1 MSLMVVAG
9 TRPEIIKLAPVLW
22 NLRREE
28 YTLVWSGQHYDYE
41 MSKVFFQELGVPDPD
56 VDLGVGSGS
65 HAEQTAKAMIGL
77 EKVINELRPRV
88 VVALGDTNTAL
99 AAALA
104 STKSHVPFAHLEAG
118 MRSWDRTMP
127 EEINRIVADHIA
139 DILFAFTRLAQIYLV
154 HEGIPYSKIFVT
166 GSTEVDVIR
175 NYESVIDERGKELIE
190 EHGLNPGEYVVVTVH
205 RQASTDDPSTLSQ
218 IISALVEIS
227 RKYRFKVVFPV
238 HPRTKKAIQAY
249 SLEQALQ
256 SENILL
262 LPPLGFFEFLG
273 LLKHA
278 RVVLTD
284 SGGVQVDTCTF
295 KVPTVILR
303 YNTEYPECIALGV
316 SELAGTQKEDILSTF
331 ERALTKRISKC
342 TQNPLGDGRAGVEI
356 SKIFQNL
363 QDNIETEHRIVDMRK
378 SPLLLYTLVSE
389 TIPGDNIIAWYDEKG
404 FPLGHNAQW
413 YLVKRK
419 YYTNIFFSIYYD
431 NEND

>member
-1 MSLMVVAG
+1 MSLMIVAG

-22 NLRREE
+22 NLRHEE
-28 YTLVWSGQHYDYE
+28 YTLVWSGQHYDFE
-41 MSKVFFQELGVPDPD
+41 MSKIFFHELEVPNPD
-56 VDLGVGSGS
+56 VDLGIGNGS

-77 EKVINELRPRV
+77 ERVINERRPRM

-104 STKSHVPFAHLEAG
+104 STKSHVPFVHLEAG

-127 EEINRIVADHIA
+127 EEINRIVADHVA

-175 NYESVIDERGKELIE
+175 KYESVIDERGKELIKE
-190 EHGLNPGEYVVVTVH
+190 QGLNPREYVLITVH
-205 RQASTDDPSTLSQ
+205 RQASTDDQSTLSH

-227 RKYRFKVVFPV
+227 RRYQFKVVFPV
-238 HPRTKKAIQAY
+238 HPRTKKAMLAY
-249 SLEQALQ
+249 SLEHALQ

-284 SGGVQVDTCTF
+284 SGGVQVDACTF
-295 KVPTVILR
+295 KVPTVVLR
-303 YNTEYPECIALGV
+303 YNTEYPECIAIGA
-316 SELAGTQKEDILSTF
+316 SELAGTRKEDILSTF
-331 ERALTKRISKC
+331 ERALTKRISKS
-342 TQNPLGDGRAGVEI
+342 TQNPLGDGRAGERIAQILYKAEV
-356 SKIFQNL
+356 KIEVPDL
-363 QDNIETEHRIVDMRK
+363 RT
-378 SPLLLYTLVSE
+378 SPLVLYRLVARPLLNDLVL
-389 TIPGDNIIAWYDEKG
+389 AWYDRFG
-404 FPLGHNAQW
+404 RPLSHNGGRF
-413 YLVKRK
+413 LVRRK
-419 YYTNIFFSIYYD
+419 HNPRDFDETIL
-431 NEND
+431 